1 MRIGQVVS
9 SFAGFALMFG
19 SGQGLPAQTSTSV
32 ASGTVTIASG
42 SGAMMG
48 VGFTGGELM
57 GTTGAPYTA
66 IRKNTRVQKL
76 ANGTTISH
84 ENTVKEARDSSGRT
98 YRETR
103 PEIAQGAAG
112 AGPNLAFVNVHDPV
126 NRTNITWNS
135 NSKEATVMHLPEPG
149 QVRRVEPL
157 SAAENLAPM
166 SMVRQEAIK
175 PQIEDLGTKTIN
187 GVEAKGTRTTRVI
200 PVGREGNDQPFTIT
214 HESWFSPELKLMVMS
229 INDDP
234 RNGTSTM
241 ELTDIERAEPDPALF
256 QIPEGYTVKER
267 TLELRN

>member
-1 MRIGQVVS
+1 MRIGQVIS
-9 SFAGFALMFG
+9 GFAGFALTVG
-19 SGQGLPAQTSTSV
+19 LGQGLLGQTSTSV
-32 ASGTVTIASG
+32 TSGTVTIASG
-42 SGAMMG
+42 SGGMMG
-48 VGFTGGELM
+48 VGFTGVELM

-66 IRKNTRVQKL
+66 IRKTTRVQRL

-103 PEIAQGAAG
+103 PEIAQGAEGEAS
-112 AGPNLAFVNVHDPV
+112 NFVFVNVHDPV
-126 NRTNITWNS
+126 SRINMNWNS
-135 NSKEATVMHLPEPG
+135 KSKEATVTHMPEHG
-149 QVRRVEPL
+149 QVKRIETQPT
-157 SAAENLAPM
+157 AENLASMP
-166 SMVRQEAIK
+166 MVRQELIK
-175 PQIEDLGTKTIN
+175 PQIEELGTKTIN
-187 GVEAKGTRTTRVI
+187 GVEARGTRTTRVI